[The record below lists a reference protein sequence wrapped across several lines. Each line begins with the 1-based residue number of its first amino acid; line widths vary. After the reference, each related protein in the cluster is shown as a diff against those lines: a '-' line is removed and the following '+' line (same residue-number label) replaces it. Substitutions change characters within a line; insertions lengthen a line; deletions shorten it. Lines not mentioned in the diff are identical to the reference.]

1 MCGISGFFDFSK
13 KSDAQ
18 VLQLMVSTMNH
29 RGPDD
34 QGEKLYHFEKATIG
48 LGQNRLSIIDLS
60 SGGHQPMIYKHLCIA
75 FNGEIYNY
83 QEIKDELLQIGHLFI
98 SGSDTEVILHAFE
111 EWGENCVERFIGMFA
126 FAILDENLQKITII
140 RDRAGVKP
148 LFYYWYEGLFLFAS
162 ELKAFHKHPHFV
174 KEINEQSV
182 HQYIDFGYIPTPNCI
197 FKNCNK
203 LKPGH
208 ILTIDVNTQFV
219 SIKKY
224 WDVYDYYRLP
234 KLKISYEDAMN
245 EVEKLLISAFEYRMV
260 ADVPV
265 GVFLSGGY
273 DSTIVAAIL
282 QHSRINSKIKTFTI
296 GFADGNDEAPYAK
309 EIAKYIGT
317 EHTEHYCTAKEAQDI
332 IPTLP
337 YFYDEPFADSS
348 SIPTIL
354 VSKVAKEKVTVALS
368 ADAGDELFAG
378 YAYYKAFHS
387 YIDFFNKIPIFL
399 RKPLSWLVRIIDNF
413 SFGYDLKN
421 KLDVLADVLDANSAD
436 LAQILH
442 HKYSEINRKAV
453 QNLFINKDFI
463 YKNEFEDRFFNATGN
478 LSVALGTDYKMYLQN
493 DILVKVD
500 RATMSVSLEGRE
512 PFLDH
517 RILEFVAQLPDDY
530 KYEKVQKRIL
540 KDIAYKYVPKKL
552 LDRPKA
558 GFSLPIDS
566 WLKKELSYLMDD
578 YLSDSAII
586 KSGFFNVTYVQKLKK
601 DFLANKM
608 HDTSIIWRLL
618 QFQMWYIRWMN

>member
-1 MCGISGFFDFSK
+1 MCGISGFIDFNK
-13 KSDAQ
+13 KSNADLLNQ
-18 VLQLMVSTMNH
+18 MVSTLNH

-34 QGEKLYHFEKATIG
+34 LGGKIYDFDTATIG

-83 QEIKDELLQIGHLFI
+83 KEIKNELLQIGHVFI
-98 SGSDTEVILHAFE
+98 SMSDTEVILHAFE
-111 EWGENCVERFIGMFA
+111 EWGENCVEKFIGMFA
-126 FAILDENLQKITII
+126 FVILDENSQRITII

-148 LFYYWYEGLFLFAS
+148 LFYYWNDGLFLFAS
-162 ELKAFHKHPHFV
+162 ELKAFHKHPQFI
-174 KEINEQSV
+174 KEVDEQSV
-182 HQYIDFGYIPTPNCI
+182 HQYIDFGYIPAPYCI
-197 FKNCNK
+197 FRNCNK
-203 LKPGH
+203 LNPGH
-208 ILTIDVNTQFV
+208 ILTIDITTQ
-219 SIKKY
+219 SINIKKY

-245 EVEKLLISAFEYRMV
+245 EIEKLLISAFEYRMV

-273 DSTIVAAIL
+273 DSTIVAAML
-282 QHSRINSKIKTFTI
+282 QHTRTNSKIKTFTI
-296 GFADGNDEAPYAK
+296 GFADGNDEAPFAK
-309 EIAKYIGT
+309 EVAKHIGT
-317 EHTEHYCTAKEAQDI
+317 DHTEYYCTAKEAQDI

-348 SIPTIL
+348 AIPTML
-354 VSKVAKEKVTVALS
+354 VSKLAKEKVTVALS

-378 YAYYKAFHS
+378 YDYYRAFQS
-387 YIDFFNKIPIFL
+387 YIEFFNKIPKLF
-399 RKPLSWLVRIIDNF
+399 RKPLGLLVRLIDKF
-413 SFGYDLKN
+413 TFGYGLKN
-421 KLDVLADVLDANSAD
+421 KLDVLGDVLNANSTD
-436 LAQILH
+436 LAQMLH
-442 HKYSEINRKAV
+442 HKYFEINKKAV
-453 QNLFINKDFI
+453 RSLFINKSFI
-463 YKNEFEDRFFNATGN
+463 YRNEFDDKFVNLTDN
-478 LSVALGTDYKMYLQN
+478 LSIALATDYKMYLQN

-500 RATMSVSLEGRE
+500 RATMSVALEGRE

-517 RILEFVAQLPDDY
+517 RIIEYVAQLPDEY
-530 KYEKVQKRIL
+530 KYGKVQKRIL
-540 KDIAYKYVPKKL
+540 KDIVYKYVPKSL

-566 WLKKELSYLMDD
+566 WLKNELSYLMDD
-578 YLSDSAII
+578 YLSNSAITQ
-586 KSGFFNVTYVQKLKK
+586 SGFFKTTYVQKLRK
-601 DFLANKM
+601 DFVAGKM